1 MWKES
6 AEIYWVPATNQKVAR
21 SSRAGRIKFFSNLAQ
36 LTVITTSST
45 DALTDAL
52 NCIPQLSQDKRRDFM
67 NYHEIPSL
75 FSIVYPIAL

>member
-1 MWKES
+1 MRLT
-6 AEIYWVPATNQKVAR
+6 TNQKVAR
-21 SSRAGRIKFFSNLAQ
+21 SSRAGRIKLFNNLAQ
-36 LTVITTSST
+36 LTVIKTSST

-75 FSIVYPIAL
+75 YYVPDRVVAPHTLLIHTR